1 MGVIT
6 SAGHTATQRTR
17 KGASSSASDLVSRLT
32 PPLEAVYTAVSGVPT
47 TPASELR
54 LMMQPSVFLRC
65 GIAWRQQ
72 KNVPLR
78 FTPRT
83 LSHSSSVVWSLG
95 PSVQTPAVLTTTST
109 RPASGPRA
117 RAVSY
122 THLRA
127 HE

>member
-17 KGASSSASDLVSRLT
+17 NGASSSASDLVSRLT

-65 GIAWRQQ
+65 GIA
-72 KNVPLR
+72 
-78 FTPRT
+78 
-83 LSHSSSVVWSLG
+83 
-95 PSVQTPAVLTTTST
+95 
-109 RPASGPRA
+109 
-117 RAVSY
+117 
-122 THLRA
+122 
-127 HE
+127 